1 MGYGQVGMSV
11 AHILDKAKVKYVVID
26 LNYGS
31 LKYLRNRGAPN
42 VFGDAEDE
50 LVLKLAR
57 LEKAK
62 LLIIAKPGKEENEH
76 ILRIARRLNPNIK
89 VIIRVHSEKDAA
101 HFVIE
106 GVKFVTE
113 PEFTASIDIADK
125 ALSSVGFNKEDREAL
140 LDRIKLEH
148 KY

>member
-1 MGYGQVGMSV
+1 MSV
-11 AHILDKAKVKYVVID
+11 AHILDKANVKYVVVD

-31 LKYLRNRGAPN
+31 LKYLRNRGVPN

-50 LVLKLAR
+50 LVLKLAK
-57 LEKAK
+57 LDKAK
-62 LLIIAKPGKEENEH
+62 VLIIAKPGREENEH
-76 ILRIARRLNPNIK
+76 ILRTARGLNPNIK
-89 VIIRVHSEKDAA
+89 IVIRVHSEEEAA

-125 ALSSVGFNKEDREAL
+125 ALSSIGFSKEDRESL
-140 LDRIKLEH
+140 LDRIKSEH
-148 KY
+148 RY